1 MIAGFD
7 TTGYTLASTL
17 MLLAKHPNVQDKL
30 RSEIL
35 ATDDIDK
42 RSKCNY
48 MKDVITE
55 SNRLIPVS
63 GLGAVRT
70 TGRDF
75 FCKNRSMMI
84 PKGSDVKL
92 CQTLHNRNPT
102 VFTNP
107 KAFEP
112 ERWENPTKEMQQSV
126 MMFLCGLRRC
136 PGQSL
141 AMAELH
147 SAIPKLIAEYQVDVE
162 SEGKILNF
170 LTMGYVGARLNF
182 TKISS

>member
-1 MIAGFD
+1 
-7 TTGYTLASTL
+7 

-35 ATDDIDK
+35 AMDIDK
-42 RSKCNY
+42 RSKCSY

-55 SNRLIPVS
+55 SNRLLPVT
-63 GLGAVRT
+63 GLGPFRT

-75 FCKNRSMMI
+75 FCNNRSITI
-84 PKGSDVKL
+84 PKGSDVIL
-92 CQTLHNRNPT
+92 CHILHNRNPT

-112 ERWENPTKEMQQSV
+112 ERWENATKEMQQSV
-126 MMFLCGLRRC
+126 MMFACGLRDC

-141 AMAELH
+141 AMAELYT
-147 SAIPKLIAEYQVDVE
+147 AIPKLLAEYQVDVE
-162 SEGKILNF
+162 SEGKILQF
-170 LTMGYVGARLNF
+170 VIMGYVGARLKF
-182 TKISS
+182 TKMSS

>member
-1 MIAGFD
+1 
-7 TTGYTLASTL
+7 

-35 ATDDIDK
+35 AMDIDK
-42 RSKCNY
+42 RSKCSY
-48 MKDVITE
+48 MKAVIKE
-55 SNRLIPVS
+55 SNRLLPIS
-63 GLGAVRT
+63 GVGFVRT

-75 FCKNRSMMI
+75 FCKNRSMII
-84 PKGSDVKL
+84 PRGSDVSL
-92 CQTLHNRNPT
+92 CHIIQNRNPT

-112 ERWENPTKEMQQSV
+112 ERWENATKEMQQSV
-126 MMFLCGLRRC
+126 MMFACGLRDC

-141 AMAELH
+141 AMAELYT
-147 SAIPKLIAEYQVDVE
+147 AIPKLLAEYQVDVE

-170 LTMGYVGARLNF
+170 LTLGYVGARLKF

>member
-35 ATDDIDK
+35 ATDIDK
-42 RSKCNY
+42 RSKCSY

-55 SNRLIPVS
+55 SNRLLPVS
-63 GLGAVRT
+63 GVGPVRRT

-84 PKGSDVKL
+84 PKGSDVIL
-92 CQTLHNRNPT
+92 CHILQNRNPT

-126 MMFLCGLRRC
+126 MMFLCGLRNC

-147 SAIPKLIAEYQVDVE
+147 TAIPKLIAEYQVDVE
-162 SEGKILNF
+162 SEGKILQF
-170 LTMGYVGARLNF
+170 VTMGYVGARLNF
-182 TKISS
+182 TKMFY

>member
-1 MIAGFD
+1 MIGGFD
-7 TTGYTLASTL
+7 STGHTLASTL

-35 ATDDIDK
+35 ATNDIDE

-126 MMFLCGLRRC
+126 MMYLCGLRNC
-136 PGQSL
+136 AGQSL

-147 SAIPKLIAEYQVDVE
+147 TAIPKLIAEYQVDVE
-162 SEGKILNF
+162 SEGKIIQFVLF
-170 LTMGYVGARLNF
+170 GYVGARLKF
-182 TKISS
+182 TKIYS